1 MDLLDLIIVLL
12 VAGALASGWRR
23 GLTWVGLSFVGLIL
37 GVVVGALVAP
47 PIAHRLA
54 EHDPQTQALIGAG
67 VFLTA
72 VALIQGI
79 GTAVGY
85 QVRIVTLRTEFATID
100 SGLGSALAAAGLLVG
115 VWYLGLTFAFSP
127 FTQLDL
133 QIRNSAILRALD
145 SIAPRPPAFLGQ
157 LENLLRG
164 SNFPNPFA
172 GLAPENLSPVQ
183 LPADISTPGIRAAA
197 AVTSKVYS
205 DGCGREAGSSWPVA
219 ADYLVT
225 NAHVVAGGQSI
236 HVITP
241 DGSTHS
247 ADVVLFDPEVD
258 VAILHVPRVRL
269 TPLPVFPSD
278 PDRGTQGAVIGYPNG
293 GDERVVEAAVRG
305 EEQAEGR
312 DIYGSALVTRT
323 IEVLEAQVIPGNSGG
338 PLVDLD
344 GRVIGLVFAASTVD
358 PSEGYALANS
368 QIKADLA
375 AGPGRTSP
383 VSTGDCTS

>member
-12 VAGALASGWRR
+12 IAGAVASGWRR
-23 GLTWVGLSFVGLIL
+23 GVTWVGLSFAGLIL
-37 GVVVGALVAP
+37 GVVVGALIAP
-47 PIAHRLA
+47 PLAHRIA
-54 EHDPQTQALIGAG
+54 SHDPQTQALIGAG

-72 VALIQGI
+72 VALIQGV

-85 QVRIVTLRTEFATID
+85 QVRVAALRTEFAQID
-100 SGLGSALAAAGLLVG
+100 SGLGSALAALGVVVG
-115 VWYLGLTFAFSP
+115 AWYLGLTFAFSP
-127 FTQLDL
+127 FTGLDL

-145 SIAPRPPAFLGQ
+145 DVAPRPPAFLGQ

-164 SNFPNPFA
+164 SAFPNPFA
-172 GLAPENLSPVQ
+172 GLAPENLNPVQ

-197 AVTSKVYS
+197 AATAKVYS

-219 ADYLVT
+219 DDYMVT

-236 HVITP
+236 QVVTP
-241 DGSTHS
+241 DGATH
-247 ADVVLFDPEVD
+247 AAEVVLFDPEVD
-258 VAILHVPRVRL
+258 IAVLRVPQLGLHPL
-269 TPLPVFPSD
+269 TVFPSD

-305 EEQAEGR
+305 EERAEGR

-323 IEVLEAQVIPGNSGG
+323 IEVLQAQVIPGNSGG
-338 PLVDLD
+338 PIVDLD

-358 PSEGYALANS
+358 PGEGYALAMS
-368 QIKADLA
+368 EIRADLA
-375 AGPGRTSP
+375 AGPGRTAA